1 MNEDNVNNATIIVTE
16 QDRLAKSPKKQGLQ
30 EEEKKG
36 VDQRKLELAMQVLK
50 EARKDEEPAEEDPYT
65 KMSKRLDV
73 GGGARKE
80 KRNFALR
87 QATEEQEEE
96 KKGG

>member
-1 MNEDNVNNATIIVTE
+1 
-16 QDRLAKSPKKQGLQ
+16 
-30 EEEKKG
+30 

-50 EARKDEEPAEEDPYT
+50 EAQKDAEPAEEDPYT
-65 KMSKRLDV
+65 KMSRKLD
-73 GGGARKE
+73 GGARKE

>member
-1 MNEDNVNNATIIVTE
+1 M
-16 QDRLAKSPKKQGLQ
+16 
-30 EEEKKG
+30 
-36 VDQRKLELAMQVLK
+36 DQRKLELAMQVLK

-87 QATEEQEEE
+87 
-96 KKGG
+96 